1 MTIREMI
8 DAMLAGETLIR
19 PNGATAYYDPDDAN
33 CGPWVYVGLAKA
45 RMVGAWYYT
54 DWSIKTEP
62 TKRLMTREEAM
73 GFCLYTPGIVM
84 RINGGRWVYRV
95 SFDFTI
101 GIAYYEWAIMDIS
114 GRIIDGPH
122 KFEVEE

>member
-8 DAMLAGETLIR
+8 DAMLAGKTLIR

-54 DWSIKTEP
+54 DWSVKPKAEP
-62 TKRLMTREEAM
+62 K
-73 GFCLYTPGIVM
+73 IVKKATWLLTN
-84 RINGGRWVYRV
+84 RAQWVYYIYRWC
-95 SFDFTI
+95 
-101 GIAYYEWAIMDIS
+101 G
-114 GRIIDGPH
+114 
-122 KFEVEE
+122 